1 MFCFVETDTKEQ
13 KKYEQRIQT
22 FVDNTVNDLHHE
34 IKFEYI
40 FEMFE
45 TFLFFFKQKY
55 ILFLE
60 VYNFKISKN
69 LILGIFFAV
78 AGTKK
83 QLCIE
88 CCTGKTY

>member
-1 MFCFVETDTKEQ
+1 M
-13 KKYEQRIQT
+13 
-22 FVDNTVNDLHHE
+22 DNTVNDLHHE

-69 LILGIFFAV
+69 LILGIFLPWQILKSSYASNAALV
-78 AGTKK
+78 KLTD
-83 QLCIE
+83 
-88 CCTGKTY
+88 